1 MKINRFLEQKC
12 CVYGPDFLWRPEDE
26 WPEFPK
32 KVEETPV
39 HDLEIK
45 TTCATKVEQNS
56 ILNRLEYFS
65 EWHLVKKVVSWL
77 LRLLMK
83 PKREQPTQTK
93 GSVAWKMSAPKPR
106 PITIEEM
113 EKAEAVILKLVQ
125 RDAFPDEIVALE
137 ENSRTKKRKG
147 KAVIKKISSLFRLDP
162 FINEYGLLRVGGRIS
177 KSTELSK
184 DAKHSVILPKK
195 GHITS
200 LVICHVHEKIAH
212 AGRGK

>member
-1 MKINRFLEQKC
+1 MEVCRRKDNPADDASRGMKINRFLEQKRWIH
-12 CVYGPDFLWRPEDE
+12 GPDFLWNE
-26 WPEFPK
+26 WPEFPE

-45 TTCATKVEQNS
+45 TTCATKVEQKS

-83 PKREQPTQTK
+83 PKREQPTQRK
-93 GSVAWKMSAPKPR
+93 GSVAQKRSAPKPI

-137 ENSRTKKRKG
+137 EISETKHNNNRTKKIKEKRKQ
-147 KAVIKKISSLFRLDP
+147 
-162 FINEYGLLRVGGRIS
+162 
-177 KSTELSK
+177 
-184 DAKHSVILPKK
+184 
-195 GHITS
+195 
-200 LVICHVHEKIAH
+200 
-212 AGRGK
+212 